1 MPYASVAASAEVEVY
16 ANWAVIMVRMT
27 HGSVGADPWAIVQNK
42 LHPAVA
48 EPEFYS
54 IGFFVHESIIERKAE
69 RSCPQLIRDTRPDC
83 SCPERSQ
90 SCPDRRSLGR
100 ECCRLHTQIKALSD
114 PPNSDGFWPLLEVV
128 GCCIVRL
135 LSSSSSR

>member
-48 EPEFYS
+48 EPEF
-54 IGFFVHESIIERKAE
+54 
-69 RSCPQLIRDTRPDC
+69 T
-83 SCPERSQ
+83 
-90 SCPDRRSLGR
+90 
-100 ECCRLHTQIKALSD
+100 
-114 PPNSDGFWPLLEVV
+114 PLDF
-128 GCCIVRL
+128 
-135 LSSSSSR
+135 SYMSR